1 MALDSC
7 GITGIDHTLVGV
19 RDLETARATWTR
31 LGFTVT
37 PRGRHIGWG
46 TGNYCVMLA
55 EGYVELL
62 GIVDPSQFS
71 NNLDKLLEKREGLLG
86 LAFATPD
93 ANACRDALEAA
104 GLKPDGPKQLKRD
117 LELPTGTVTPEFR
130 LVFLPPESTPEVSA
144 FVTHHLTPELVRQTG
159 PIDSILTHVDLD
171 GLYAAAKWIM
181 GGEQPYKGADDDAR
195 AVDTRVGT
203 PGPIANRIDRALRAK
218 FRDDQLK
225 RAVVQFLVGG
235 MKSGVHDDV
244 IGEAATEFDR
254 KDAVTRDLARKF
266 TVRGRVAVVD
276 TQGLAGQFDK
286 TDLLLAGQERAPVSI
301 VRDSGM
307 LTIAA
312 AFDSGWDFVALFELG
327 GGMPTRV
334 TIPEQKLDGVIAK
347 INEAPEPTP
356 R

>member
-93 ANACRDALEAA
+93 ANACRDALVAA
-104 GLKPDGPKQLKRD
+104 GLKPDGPTLLKRY

-144 FVTHHLTPELVRQTG
+144 FVTHHLTPELIRRPDWLAHANTAQRLLSATVVCADPVSAALGYLPIFG
-159 PIDSILTHVDLD
+159 PDRIKVTDHMTSVSC
-171 GLYAAAKWIM
+171 
-181 GGEQPYKGADDDAR
+181 
-195 AVDTRVGT
+195 GT
-203 PGPIANRIDRALRAK
+203 AALRFMK
-218 FRDDQLK
+218 PDDFPRVYPGMVLQPMPDVPFIASMK
-225 RAVVQFLVGG
+225 MLVAD
-235 MKSGVHDDV
+235 KARCVTHLRNAGVSFHASARGCLVPPD
-244 IGEAATEFDR
+244 EAN
-254 KDAVTRDLARKF
+254 
-266 TVRGRVAVVD
+266 
-276 TQGLAGQFDK
+276 
-286 TDLLLAGQERAPVSI
+286 
-301 VRDSGM
+301 
-307 LTIAA
+307 
-312 AFDSGWDFVALFELG
+312 
-327 GGMPTRV
+327 
-334 TIPEQKLDGVIAK
+334 GVIL
-347 INEAPEPTP
+347 ELVEG
-356 R
+356 

>member
-19 RDLETARATWTR
+19 RDLEAARATWTR

-46 TGNYCVMLA
+46 TGNYCVMLE

-93 ANACRDALEAA
+93 ANACRDALDAA

-144 FVTHHLTPELVRQTG
+144 FVTHHLTPELIRRPDWLAHSNCAQRLLSATVVCADPVTAALGYLPIFGPERIKVTDHMTSVSCGTG
-159 PIDSILTHVDLD
+159 
-171 GLYAAAKWIM
+171 
-181 GGEQPYKGADDDAR
+181 
-195 AVDTRVGT
+195 
-203 PGPIANRIDRALRAK
+203 ALRFMKADALPQVYPGMVLQPMPDIPFIASMK
-218 FRDDQLK
+218 MLVADKARCVTHLK
-225 RAVVQFLVGG
+225 NAGVSFHSSDRGCLVPP
-235 MKSGVHDDV
+235 D
-244 IGEAATEFDR
+244 EAN
-254 KDAVTRDLARKF
+254 
-266 TVRGRVAVVD
+266 
-276 TQGLAGQFDK
+276 
-286 TDLLLAGQERAPVSI
+286 
-301 VRDSGM
+301 
-307 LTIAA
+307 
-312 AFDSGWDFVALFELG
+312 
-327 GGMPTRV
+327 
-334 TIPEQKLDGVIAK
+334 GVIL
-347 INEAPEPTP
+347 ELVEG
-356 R
+356 

>member
-93 ANACRDALEAA
+93 ANACRDALDAA

-144 FVTHHLTPELVRQTG
+144 FVTHHLTPELIRRPDWLAHANTAQRLLSATVVCADPVSAALGYLPIFGPDRVKVTDHMTSVSCGTG
-159 PIDSILTHVDLD
+159 
-171 GLYAAAKWIM
+171 
-181 GGEQPYKGADDDAR
+181 
-195 AVDTRVGT
+195 
-203 PGPIANRIDRALRAK
+203 ALRFMK
-218 FRDDQLK
+218 PDDFPRVYPGMVLQPMPDVPFIASMK
-225 RAVVQFLVGG
+225 MLVADKARCVTHLRNAGVSFHASARG
-235 MKSGVHDDV
+235 CLVPPDEASGV
-244 IGEAATEFDR
+244 I
-254 KDAVTRDLARKF
+254 L
-266 TVRGRVAVVD
+266 
-276 TQGLAGQFDK
+276 
-286 TDLLLAGQERAPVSI
+286 
-301 VRDSGM
+301 
-307 LTIAA
+307 
-312 AFDSGWDFVALFELG
+312 ELVEG
-327 GGMPTRV
+327 
-334 TIPEQKLDGVIAK
+334 
-347 INEAPEPTP
+347 
-356 R
+356 